1 MCRLYEQHYDAQPH
15 QKPDTVTI
23 PSSTRPATPCPNI
36 LQHRDAGYLLLLL
49 GTHHMMPLVG
59 PDGGAFGHV
68 DAVTFQGLVTV
79 PGMAGFE
86 RS

>member
-1 MCRLYEQHYDAQPH
+1 
-15 QKPDTVTI
+15 
-23 PSSTRPATPCPNI
+23 
-36 LQHRDAGYLLLLL
+36 
-49 GTHHMMPLVG
+49 MMPLVG

-86 RS
+86 RSLIICTKVGRPRNSQDSTSECEE